1 MALKT
6 TLDQLLE
13 VQSAITAVLSNQSY
27 TLDGRSVTRAQ
38 LKDLYAMQKDL
49 QKQYN
54 KEIGTRPR
62 VSSAK
67 FGSAFN

>member
-38 LKDLYAMQKDL
+38 LKDLYSMQKDL

>member
-6 TLDQLLE
+6 ALEQLIE
-13 VQSAITAVLSNQSY
+13 VQAAITAVLNNQSY
-27 TLDGRSVTRAQ
+27 TLDGRTVSRAQ
-38 LKDLYAMQKDL
+38 LKDLYSMQKDL

-54 KEIGTRPR
+54 NESGVRPR
-62 VSSAK
+62 VAAAK

>member
-6 TLDQLLE
+6 TLEQLIM
-13 VQSAITAVLSNQSY
+13 VDTAIEACLNNQSY
-27 TLDGRSVTRAQ
+27 TLDGRSVSRAP
-38 LKDLYAMQKDL
+38 LKDLYAMKKDL

-54 KEIGTRPR
+54 NENGTRPR
-62 VSSAK
+62 VSSAR

>member
-6 TLDQLLE
+6 TLEQLIE
-13 VQSAITAVLSNQSY
+13 VQTAISAVLNNQSY
-27 TLDGRSVTRAQ
+27 TLDGRSVSRAQ
-38 LKDLYAMQKDL
+38 LKDLYSFQKDL

-54 KEIGTRPR
+54 NETGARPR
-62 VSSAK
+62 VSSAR

>member
-6 TLDQLLE
+6 TLELLTE
-13 VQSAITAVLSNQSY
+13 VESAITAVLNNQSY
-27 TLDGRSVTRAQ
+27 TLDGRSVSRAQ
-38 LKDLYAMQKDL
+38 LKDLYSMKKDL

-54 KEIGTRPR
+54 NEIGLRPR
-62 VSSAK
+62 VSSAR

>member
-6 TLDQLLE
+6 TLEQLLE

-38 LKDLYAMQKDL
+38 LKDLYSMQKDL